1 MLARVI
7 VQRDH
12 FANLHAKMQFPFS
25 NIDIVVSRFLAA
37 NFIMK
42 LMSRKPPH
50 HLSDVHLS
58 PQQHLL
64 LYQFLY
70 CYGEGLR
77 GLSCVLVHA
86 VENEIVPLV
95 LLKVIPELVLEPFF
109 SIKDMPSSF

>member
-1 MLARVI
+1 
-7 VQRDH
+7 
-12 FANLHAKMQFPFS
+12 
-25 NIDIVVSRFLAA
+25 
-37 NFIMK
+37 
-42 LMSRKPPH
+42 MSRKPPH

-64 LYQFLY
+64 LYQFLN

-95 LLKVIPELVLEPFF
+95 LLEVIHLLVHLRDLAGEGVQHVLNR
-109 SIKDMPSSF
+109 DV